1 MAKTQLA
8 TGAIA
13 AAVVATLT
21 AAALTTPGSGT
32 VGVVVAR
39 GAFADDVSVQLSV
52 KDVLRGRETVHVRT
66 AEDIVMQQIIF
77 APGGHSGWHSHPG
90 PAVILIK
97 SGRLTFYQE
106 EGGKCVSRTYSAGE
120 ALVDP
125 GQGHVYFA
133 RNPIVGDTEVW
144 VTYFDVPAG
153 GSPRIDVP
161 EPPAACATTSPV

>member
-1 MAKTQLA
+1 MAKAELA
-8 TGAIA
+8 TWGM
-13 AAVVATLT
+13 AAVVAILT

-39 GAFADDVSVQLSV
+39 AAFADDVNVELSL
-52 KDVLRGRETVHVRT
+52 KDDLRGRETVHVRN
-66 AEDIVMQQIIF
+66 AEDTVVQQIIF

-97 SGRLTFYQE
+97 SGGLTFYQE
-106 EGGKCVSRTYSAGE
+106 EGGRCVSRTYSAGE

-125 GQGHVYFA
+125 GQGHVHLA
-133 RNPIVGDTEVW
+133 WNTSVGDTEVW

-153 GSPRIDVP
+153 SSVRIDVP
-161 EPPAACATTSPV
+161 AAPAACAS